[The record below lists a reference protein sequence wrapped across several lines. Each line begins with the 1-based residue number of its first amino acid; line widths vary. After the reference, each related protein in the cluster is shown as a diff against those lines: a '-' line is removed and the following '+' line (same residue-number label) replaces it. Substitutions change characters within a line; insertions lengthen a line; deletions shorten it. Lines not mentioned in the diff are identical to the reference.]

1 MCYIFR
7 SCTLPEEAFS
17 QHYHTLTMNGYL
29 NESNF
34 MMVEEGFSTRD
45 LLENILVELCQAVRA
60 GGSRHP
66 DRGGRGEVTTAH
78 SGFLLE

>member
-7 SCTLPEEAFS
+7 SYTLLEEALN

-45 LLENILVELCQAVRA
+45 LLEDVLVELCQAVRA

-66 DRGGRGEVTTAH
+66 WAEVAMGRRP
-78 SGFLLE
+78 LLTPAFS